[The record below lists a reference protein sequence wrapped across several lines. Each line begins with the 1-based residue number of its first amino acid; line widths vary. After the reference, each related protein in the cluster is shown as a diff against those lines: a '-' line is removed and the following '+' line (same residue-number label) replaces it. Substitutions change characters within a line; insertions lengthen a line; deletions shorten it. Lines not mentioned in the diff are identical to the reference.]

1 MRLILF
7 DKVDVCCP
15 WLIRGG
21 VVQRN
26 SNRSCREESNEV
38 KCGTTRVHLLQNG
51 LQMWSYACSAGSP
64 VRSPC
69 DFSTKAQECSGIV
82 DGELHPP
89 ASPSGSPAISLNLP
103 LSLHQP
109 QGIMLMH
116 PATGVLIT

>member
-1 MRLILF
+1 MRLILC

-26 SNRSCREESNEV
+26 FRHLCTEKLNEV
-38 KCGTTRVHLLQNG
+38 KHRTAHVHLLQNG
-51 LQMWSYACSAGSP
+51 LQMWSHACSAGSP
-64 VRSPC
+64 VRPPC

-82 DGELHPP
+82 DRELHPP
-89 ASPSGSPAISLNLP
+89 ASPAGSPGISLNLP
-103 LSLHQP
+103 LSLRQP

-116 PATGVLIT
+116 PATGVLIS